1 MGLTI
6 PPCGVPLR
14 VGCRFQSFMYP
25 AWSSRSTSRR
35 KRLSWIVSWRIDS
48 KTFRSML
55 SNEAVADVVRQ
66 AVAAAVQEAVEAV
79 FYTQIL
85 RAPDPFGPG
94 RERTA

>member
-1 MGLTI
+1 
-6 PPCGVPLR
+6 
-14 VGCRFQSFMYP
+14 
-25 AWSSRSTSRR
+25 
-35 KRLSWIVSWRIDS
+35 
-48 KTFRSML
+48 ML